1 MTDSVEHS
9 PVPSKKAP
17 RKGIWLVWLFNLVL
31 VAAVGS
37 AVWLRLAKP
46 ATEEAPPPAAAATGG
61 RVKFLME
68 QQWLIKMKL
77 AQVEDRSLARQIT
90 ATGRVIAPPDRH
102 ATVASPVEGIV
113 TGVHGLPRIGQSVGK
128 GQLLAVLEQSPPPAD
143 AAQVSAANAQ
153 VRIENARLEAERR
166 RLGQLIV
173 ETRARLALAEN
184 DFERAK
190 KLHADGI
197 IALNEWQAAQTRLKT
212 AEAEVASARDQL
224 AALVESRAIRPARTE
239 TRFDIRSPL
248 AGTVVA
254 VHKTLGEHL
263 TAGETLIEIV
273 NLDRVWVEAPVF
285 ERDLARLATGR
296 RAVFTTSADPNV
308 EYVASLVTIGTVID
322 ERTRAATVVF
332 SAPNPGRDLRVGM
345 QANLRLDAGDTVQ
358 AAVIPREAVLDH
370 EGKKIVYVLV
380 SGEEFERREVTLG
393 DEYGARVAV
402 LSGLRPGERVVTQGA
417 YQLKLQELRPANAGA
432 HTHET

>member
-1 MTDSVEHS
+1 MTEHS
-9 PVPSKKAP
+9 PAP
-17 RKGIWLVWLFNLVL
+17 PTKTARKGTWAVWLFNLVL
-31 VAAVGS
+31 VAAVGG
-37 AVWLRLAKP
+37 AVWLRLARP
-46 ATEEAPPPAAAATGG
+46 AAEETPPPAPAATGG

-77 AQVEDRSLARQIT
+77 ALVEDRSLARQIT
-90 ATGRVIAPPDRH
+90 ATGRVISPPDRH

-113 TGVHGLPRIGQSVGK
+113 TGGGLPRIGQSVGR

-166 RLGQLIV
+166 RLGQSIV
-173 ETRARLALAEN
+173 ETRARLTLAEN

-212 AEAEVASARDQL
+212 AEADAASARDQL

-239 TRFDIRSPL
+239 TRHEIRSPL

-254 VHKTLGEHL
+254 VHKSLGEHL
-263 TAGETLIEIV
+263 TPGETLVEIV

-296 RAVFTTSADPNV
+296 RAVFTTSADPNA

-402 LSGLRPGERVVTQGA
+402 LTGLRPGERVVTQGA